1 MSSKL
6 ILGGIIVVAVG
17 AGLLFWQETSLKAS
31 RGPAVATPAET
42 STSAPIPAPT
52 RRVPAYLAIAPDPKS
67 LAATLPPE
75 QFFGTARDGYIKAK
89 EIGPTLAQLPC
100 YCECDMHM
108 GHKSLHTC
116 FETEH
121 AANCSLCLNEALRA
135 YDLQKKEG
143 LSAAKIREQIIAE
156 FSAH

>member
-6 ILGGIIVVAVG
+6 ILGGIFLVAVG

-31 RGPAVATPAET
+31 RGPAVATSAET
-42 STSAPIPAPT
+42 SNSAPVPVPT
-52 RRVPAYLAIAPDPKS
+52 PRVPAYLAIAPDPKS
-67 LAATLPPE
+67 LGATLPPE
-75 QFFGTARDGYIKAK
+75 QFFGTAREGYIKAK

-143 LSAAKIREQIIAE
+143 LSPAKIREHIIAE